1 MTGSMYAA
9 IAGLK
14 AHMQNLN
21 VIGNNVANVNTQG
34 YKSARAVFK
43 TSIYTTTS
51 GGSNGSANIGGKNP
65 AQIGYGANIGAIDI
79 DMSSGNYSIT
89 GKTTDLMIDGD
100 GFFLV
105 GTKDLVRNFTGGASD
120 VGTSGALTSLTL
132 TRVGDF
138 DFMPD
143 GTLAK
148 NDDGMCVYGFLCT
161 GVATLEDVAAGK
173 ATKVGDPMFSDQ
185 LVPIRKPRVYT
196 DTTGAMKVGYP
207 RAGGGINVAVAGDP
221 NANPPVEAVPGDSK
235 ETEFGNK
242 VTADNLK
249 DTHLLDYGSYTTTT
263 NNVTEVVESS
273 YEFATLE
280 GISFDQN
287 TGIITAKC
295 QETGQTITIGCIAVG
310 NVANP
315 NGVTQIGSSYYQA
328 GQGAGALTIS
338 TMGGG
343 KDLGINY
350 VNGSLSYVAGGTGGT
365 NTADGKTNMPAGYAG
380 AIDGARLRSSS
391 SQLLSNGL
399 EMSKTDLA
407 QEIANMIVTQRG
419 YQANTR
425 IITVTDSMLEELVN
439 MKR

>member
-1 MTGSMYAA
+1 MYAA

-89 GKTTDLMIDGD
+89 GKTTDLMIDGQ

-105 GTKDLVRNFTGGASD
+105 GTKDIARNFTGTAND
-120 VGTSGALTSLTL
+120 VGSSGAFTSLTL

-138 DFMPD
+138 DIMPD
-143 GTLAK
+143 GYLSK

-161 GVATLEDVAAGK
+161 GVATLEDVTAGK
-173 ATKVGDPMFSDQ
+173 AAKVGDPMFSDQ
-185 LVPIRKPRVYT
+185 LVPIRMPRVYK
-196 DTTGAMKVGYP
+196 DSEGAMKIGYP
-207 RAGGGINVAVAGDP
+207 RAGGGIDKGTAAGTNTP
-221 NANPPVEAVPGDSK
+221 AVPGDAAAKEFEDAMNAAGGNTDSK
-235 ETEFGNK
+235 Y
-242 VTADNLK
+242 
-249 DTHLLDYGSYTTTT
+249 LLDYGAYEKVTGGTGGTGGT
-263 NNVTEVVESS
+263 TEVVESS
-273 YEFATLE
+273 YSQGTFSN
-280 GISFDQN
+280 ISFDQN
-287 TGIITAKC
+287 TGVITATC
-295 QETGQTITIGCIAVG
+295 DDLGGQTVTIGCIAVG
-310 NVANP
+310 NVTNP
-315 NGVTQIGSSYYQA
+315 NGVTQIGSSYYKA
-328 GQGAGALTIS
+328 GQGAGELTIS

-343 KDLGINY
+343 KDLGIYY
-350 VNGSLSYVAGGTGGT
+350 VNGSMTYTSTAGGN
-365 NTADGKTNMPAGYAG
+365 NTHAGSVNMPMADGT
-380 AIDGARLRSSS
+380 IDGARLRSSS
-391 SQLLSNGL
+391 SKLLSNGL